1 MPSFSFHKKE
11 HLKSRKVIAEIFK
24 AGNSIKS
31 YPLRV
36 AWTVIDPPKNDRS
49 FQFAVSVPKRSFP
62 KAVQRNLLKRRIREA
77 YRCNKHILYENLG
90 QNHRQFGLMVI
101 YIAKEELPYQTIEK
115 ATRQWMATFVRN
127 PIRQDE

>member
-24 AGNSIKS
+24 AGKSIKS

-36 AWTVIDPPKNDRS
+36 AWTMIDPPKNDCR

-77 YRCNKHILYENLG
+77 FRLNKHILYENFG
-90 QNHRQFGLMVI
+90 QDHRQFGLMVI
-101 YIAKEELPYQTIEK
+101 YIAKEELPFQTIEK
-115 ATRQWMATFVRN
+115 ATRQWMAAFVRN
-127 PIRQDE
+127 HIRQDE